1 MSSCKCAF
9 VMGVKN
15 VRILFTILFSSV
27 ILESFVEGSKPPRPD
42 RDLGKDRDKILAG
55 REFRLISLSK

>member
-1 MSSCKCAF
+1 
-9 VMGVKN
+9 MGVKN
-15 VRILFTILFSSV
+15 VRILLTILFSSV

-42 RDLGKDRDKILAG
+42 RDLGKDRDKIFAG